1 MNDNQKANIEKI
13 IYYAVLLATA
23 GLSFFGFDTA
33 GMALCGI
40 LMLVYGVK
48 SIRENK
54 LRAVLLLAVGMLL
67 FTVALLL
74 RFGVVS

>member
-23 GLSFFGFDTA
+23 GLNFFGFDTA

-54 LRAVLLLAVGMLL
+54 LRAVLLLAVGTLL
-67 FTVALLL
+67 FTVALLM

>member
-23 GLSFFGFDTA
+23 GLYFFGFDTA

-54 LRAVLLLAVGMLL
+54 LRAVLLLAVGTLL